1 MSPRGQDSFSE
12 LSVIFGLFLALL
24 QVISFMNVKTR
35 SQVRNDNIT
44 SVSAESSRK
53 LDGILAMMDVL
64 ITAKNDMLSKLDK
77 LEIAQS
83 TIIKT

>member
-1 MSPRGQDSFSE
+1 
-12 LSVIFGLFLALL
+12 
-24 QVISFMNVKTR
+24 MNVKTR
-35 SQVRNDNIT
+35 SQVRKDNMT

-64 ITAKNDMLSKLDK
+64 LTAKNDILSKVDK